1 MKAWT
6 RKTLLGIFAASV
18 LAGGLSACSSASHH
32 QGPKSAERMA
42 EMRDK
47 MVSRIT
53 GKLDLDGAQQ
63 LKLQALADALQAQRS
78 ALQGAQTADTR
89 VQLQALVAGEKFD
102 SAAAQTLIDDKM
114 RAVQSHSPAVVA
126 AMAEFYNSLRPAQQQ
141 QVRDVM
147 QRRPGWF
154 HRGWF
159 QRG

>member
-1 MKAWT
+1 MCVMKAWT

-42 EMRDK
+42 EMREK

-78 ALQGAQTADTR
+78 AFMGAQTADPR
-89 VQLQALVAGEKFD
+89 AQLQTLVSGEKFD

-141 QVRDVM
+141 QVRDFM

-154 HRGWF
+154 HRG
-159 QRG
+159 